1 MNMNKKIINKY
12 DKKNIDWTY
21 IEYLENMIKELKE
34 ENSDLLRQKHTREK
48 EYFKY
53 KNIAL
58 LESNDNEQLRLE
70 LQEKENE
77 IKRYEKMNANLQ
89 HRLMFYKQSLL

>member
-1 MNMNKKIINKY
+1 MNKKIINKY
-12 DKKNIDWTY
+12 DKKNVDWTY
-21 IEYLENMIKELKE
+21 IEYLENMIQELKE
-34 ENSDLLRQKHTREK
+34 ENSVLSRQKQIREK

-53 KNIAL
+53 KNIAVS
-58 LESNDNEQLRLE
+58 ESNDNEQLRLQ
-70 LQEKENE
+70 LQEKDNE